1 MGFHP
6 MLGGLGA
13 IMDHHARQ
21 EAMLAQYEAQAGK
34 RSVRYRA
41 EHTPTVQRTDWK
53 ADTEAVLRSA
63 RVGAFLLAAFLLAAG
78 WVLHGWLA

>member
-21 EAMLAQYEAQAGK
+21 EALLAQHEAQAGK
-34 RSVRYRA
+34 RSIRYRA
-41 EHTPTVQRTDWK
+41 DYTPTVQRTDWK
-53 ADTEAVLRSA
+53 ADTEAALRSA
-63 RVGAFLLAAFLLAAG
+63 KVGAFLLACIVVTLG
-78 WVLHGWLA
+78 WAVYGWLA